1 MANIGFESMR
11 NQRAF
16 AVLARLFPD
25 QASTRQLLENAGI
38 EPGRLRPFGQI
49 SQELYFREVCRAID
63 DGAFDR
69 VTLNDLVDAALAEW
83 PGNGTLR
90 QLMGQRQ
97 PDGARGSTS
106 GGGELRVLCLAA
118 GPSDQCQLQLAAEHR
133 AIVMAVR
140 RSPRRVLPVLHPA
153 TRLDDIA
160 VRLLDARPDIVHFA
174 GHGTPDGQLLFE
186 DDHGLSSPVYI
197 DRLARLFGALG
208 RLRATVLTS
217 CYSGSYT
224 AELLTVS
231 DAVAGSPVPLADRCA
246 LAFSENFYRALGENL
261 TARESFDLAV
271 AAMDVVGCPPHTLQF
286 ESKEP

>member
-1 MANIGFESMR
+1 MR

-38 EPGRLRPFGQI
+38 EPGRLRPFGQMA
-49 SQELYFREVCRAID
+49 QELYFREVCRAID
-63 DGAFDR
+63 DGAFDQ
-69 VTLNDLVDAALAEW
+69 VTLDDLVDAALAEW

-90 QLMGQRQ
+90 QLIGHRQ
-97 PDGARGSTS
+97 PLGARGSTS
-106 GGGELRVLCLAA
+106 QGDELRVLCLAA

-140 RSPRRVLPVLHPA
+140 RSPRRVVPVLHPA

-160 VRLLDARPDIVHFA
+160 LRLLDARPDIVHFA

-186 DDHGLSSPVYI
+186 DDHGLSSPVHI

-208 RLRATVLTS
+208 RLQATVLTS
-217 CYSGSYT
+217 CYSGSY
-224 AELLTVS
+224 AVELLTVS
-231 DAVAGSPVPLADRCA
+231 DAVAGSPVPLADPCA

-271 AAMDVVGCPPHTLQF
+271 ATMGVVGCPPHTLQF
-286 ESKEP
+286 ESKAP